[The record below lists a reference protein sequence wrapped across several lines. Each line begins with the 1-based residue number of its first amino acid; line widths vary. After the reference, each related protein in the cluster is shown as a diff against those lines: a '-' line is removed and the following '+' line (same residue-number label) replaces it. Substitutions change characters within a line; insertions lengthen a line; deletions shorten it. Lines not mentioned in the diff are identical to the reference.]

1 MDELTSLAP
10 GAKDLDDFVK
20 ALDEKQDDR
29 LLDVRR
35 AIAKWGRLEIVD
47 AAFKVIGERIVTPS
61 SIVFL
66 VVKLRLSPPSTSD
79 VEKELDVAELK
90 QNSRR
95 NEEKKDEEF
104 LASRNEMEDLSPN
117 GTASGWAH
125 APYWPGER
133 KPSWWLVLADEKS
146 NRVVVPPIKI
156 SDVPFSHP
164 SHPRNFRSYKI
175 QFQAPQGVG
184 MFTWK
189 VQLVSDTFVGEDVSR
204 DISLKIE
211 DAVSLSTDD
220 QQSEDDISDPDEDT
234 LAGQM
239 AVMRGG
245 AVKKR
250 AEELESDEESSTDD
264 DESNSSSN
272 SDSDSD

>member
-1 MDELTSLAP
+1 MRLHAYLTQALLPGAERLRFAQLPSIEMDELTSLAP

-47 AAFKVIGERIVTPS
+47 AAFKGAFYFLHEPNYVLSLIHFNRLVIGERIVTPS

-90 QNSRR
+90 QNNRR

-125 APYWPGER
+125 APYWPGVR
-133 KPSWWLVLADEKS
+133 
-146 NRVVVPPIKI
+146 
-156 SDVPFSHP
+156 
-164 SHPRNFRSYKI
+164 
-175 QFQAPQGVG
+175 
-184 MFTWK
+184 
-189 VQLVSDTFVGEDVSR
+189 
-204 DISLKIE
+204 
-211 DAVSLSTDD
+211 
-220 QQSEDDISDPDEDT
+220 
-234 LAGQM
+234 
-239 AVMRGG
+239 
-245 AVKKR
+245 
-250 AEELESDEESSTDD
+250 
-264 DESNSSSN
+264 
-272 SDSDSD
+272 